1 MALNFPL
8 TMSFKIIAI
17 APQIT
22 VTDSQGNE
30 VFYVRQKVLK
40 LKEEVNVYSDNSQSN
55 VLYTIKADR
64 VIDISAKYNFADS
77 SGNALGFVKRK
88 GIRSIFRAT
97 YEISEGEGDAPD
109 FTVEEESVMVRV
121 ADGCLNNIPIIGIF
135 SGYLFNP
142 TYLIND
148 SAGNLALKLQKQ
160 PAFFESSFTIEKLGQ
175 VDDQDEVRIV
185 LGLLMM
191 TLLERTRG

>member
-22 VTDSQGNE
+22 VTDSQGSE
-30 VFYVRQKVLK
+30 VFYVRQKLLK

-64 VIDISAKYNFADS
+64 VIDFSAKYNFEDS
-77 SGNALGFVKRK
+77 SGNALGFIKRK
-88 GIRSIFRAT
+88 GVRSIFKAN
-97 YEISEGEGDAPD
+97 YEISKEEGDAPD
-109 FTVEEESVMVRV
+109 FTVEEESVWIRV
-121 ADGCLNNIPIIGIF
+121 ADGCLKDIPVIGWF

-148 SAGNLALKLQKQ
+148 GTGSPALKLQKQ

-175 VDDQDEVRIV
+175 VDDQDEVRVV